1 MDIPFIDIAWFY
13 LVKLFLFAIMIY
25 FAGKPFYNRWKSHG
39 DIKVKKKTPYVLIV
53 LILIMIF
60 INPIKIDN
68 RTESERVRATYDPI
82 AREVKEIELQPK
94 ERYSAPDNKAE
105 IQRILNQ
112 PVGENQ

>member
-1 MDIPFIDIAWFY
+1 MDIPFIDVAWFY

-25 FAGKPFYNRWKSHG
+25 FVVKPFYNRRKDHG
-39 DIKVKKKTPYVLIV
+39 DFKVKEKTPYVMIA

-82 AREVKEIELQPK
+82 TRDVKEIELQPK
-94 ERYSAPDNKAE
+94 ERYGAPDNKAE

-112 PVGENQ
+112 PVGESQ